1 MYLEIPQGSSI
12 EIQGLICHL
21 PPEGYVYN
29 NLTKQVEHR
38 GVYSRSDN
46 PEEQYWVRFQY
57 PDWYKEVTKK
67 EDDYLKKKKED
78 DPPFYDA
85 RYEEYKA
92 QEWDRRLNGYWFMNK
107 GKAVYLTGFYY
118 MLLQWFNIDVGYAK
132 FTIPHLKKTYF
143 LQYCIED
150 PLCMGMIDVTK
161 RRFLKTF
168 MGGLFVLEYTTR
180 TKMVNGALQ
189 SKKGNDAKAVFA
201 KAIVYPFRK
210 FPRFFRPEYDM
221 SLGINPKT
229 EIRFQQT
236 NIRGKKAEDSIDKD
250 ELGSMIDWGSAD
262 PLHYDGHKIHRYF
275 SDEWG
280 KCFGKGTRIRM
291 YDGSVKEVQNIRD
304 GELVMGNDSTARITY
319 GSISGKEEMFRIT
332 PKKGPYWDC
341 NISHILSLKW
351 CLNKDNK
358 KRGWAAKSVVNM
370 PVGEFLKLKPHEQK
384 HLMLYKVPV
393 EYTEQVHELDPYFLG
408 LWLGDG
414 SKHNPEITTADTEV
428 ISYLKELA
436 GIEGLEFSNPEHIQY
451 RLACKMGNEVSG
463 IVDGVEY
470 NFKSCRQASDYFGY
484 KGNFTK
490 TDVYKNNDWGIKVG
504 QKNRLLTAMQNYN
517 LIGNKHIP
525 NEFLIDCRKNRLQ
538 LLAGLVDSDGHISK
552 GPSGKPKAIEI
563 TQKIK
568 HLAYQI
574 NELATSLGFYS
585 SVIPKIATMR
595 RVDKSLYECPVF
607 KVMIYGDLWEIPM
620 KVGRKKVEKIN
631 FHVNRRTSAHCG
643 FQIKS
648 IGVGEY
654 YGFAVDGN
662 HLFLLEDG
670 TVVHNTTE
678 ANVFDRHEV
687 VRYCMLDEEGNII
700 GKALYSTTVEKL
712 DSDKDGVQDAARQLW
727 DASDQNNR
735 EENGRTPSGLY
746 RYFQTADESKN
757 FDIYGYPDIEK
768 TVREILADREAARNN
783 PRSLSGRIRKE
794 PRTIEEAFSED
805 GDKCIFNI
813 INILE
818 REKELREKPVFKRQ
832 ILFEMDVETQRV
844 KWRDIRKGEEEF
856 CWHLSEDAQLGNFE
870 DNKVIRE
877 GLTVKP
883 GRTKFGAISVDSY
896 SNSQGGR
903 KYGSK
908 ASAWIGRKKE
918 IDKPTQSNKA
928 VGHLYGRPPEKD
940 DLHRQIMLASIFYGY
955 QVWFEHNSDSYD
967 SYFRDRG
974 KRAYLGTYPL
984 SCIEPLKKETTIRH
998 RGVPTTPYSLTVQH
1012 DNGIAYFENYCHLI
1026 DFDDLLTPAKKFD
1039 PYDRTKFDSVVSF
1052 LILITVLNEPVHIP
1066 KPLPKPIIQVF
1077 PQGYVLPNN

>member
-1 MYLEIPQGSSI
+1 MYSEIPQGSSI
-12 EIQGLICHL
+12 EIQGLKCHI

-29 NLTKQVEHR
+29 NLTKQVEYR

-57 PDWYKEVTKK
+57 PNWYKDVTKK
-67 EDDYLKKKKED
+67 EDEYLKKKKED

-107 GKAVYLTGFYY
+107 GEAVYLTGFYY

-280 KCFGKGTRIRM
+280 K
-291 YDGSVKEVQNIRD
+291 
-304 GELVMGNDSTARITY
+304 
-319 GSISGKEEMFRIT
+319 
-332 PKKGPYWDC
+332 
-341 NISHILSLKW
+341 
-351 CLNKDNK
+351 
-358 KRGWAAKSVVNM
+358 
-370 PVGEFLKLKPHEQK
+370 
-384 HLMLYKVPV
+384 
-393 EYTEQVHELDPYFLG
+393 
-408 LWLGDG
+408 
-414 SKHNPEITTADTEV
+414 
-428 ISYLKELA
+428 
-436 GIEGLEFSNPEHIQY
+436 
-451 RLACKMGNEVSG
+451 
-463 IVDGVEY
+463 
-470 NFKSCRQASDYFGY
+470 
-484 KGNFTK
+484 
-490 TDVYKNNDWGIKVG
+490 
-504 QKNRLLTAMQNYN
+504 
-517 LIGNKHIP
+517 
-525 NEFLIDCRKNRLQ
+525 
-538 LLAGLVDSDGHISK
+538 
-552 GPSGKPKAIEI
+552 
-563 TQKIK
+563 
-568 HLAYQI
+568 
-574 NELATSLGFYS
+574 
-585 SVIPKIATMR
+585 
-595 RVDKSLYECPVF
+595 
-607 KVMIYGDLWEIPM
+607 
-620 KVGRKKVEKIN
+620 
-631 FHVNRRTSAHCG
+631 
-643 FQIKS
+643 
-648 IGVGEY
+648 
-654 YGFAVDGN
+654 
-662 HLFLLEDG
+662 
-670 TVVHNTTE
+670 TTE

-783 PRSLSGRIRKE
+783 SRSLSGRIRKE

-877 GLTVKP
+877 GTTVKP

-918 IDKPTQSNKA
+918 IDKPYQSNKA

-984 SCIEPLKKETTIRH
+984 SCIEPLKKETTVRH

-1026 DFDDLLTPAKKFD
+1026 DFEDLLTPAKKFD

-1077 PQGYVLPNN
+1077 DRGYQLPVN